1 MRPEARPVFYNE
13 SGHRAR
19 VTNGALLLISCL
31 AALGLLALV
40 YGMLVAPNLPVAE
53 RQASDATAPHA
64 EMINRRVVVADPINP
79 ALNRQVPAAAMQAL
93 RLAYLSSNGNAFTSL
108 KQHAGDLDGLL
119 PDWLELRQEDGRIR
133 IQVDG
138 KSAEVLQWLKT
149 NAQQLQV
156 FPVISSS
163 LTKHETNVAL
173 ALPAARARVIA
184 EIIGYLQENEL
195 SGITLQLPDA
205 TPFNERILVQ
215 FVRDLRERLSA
226 TQRKLIVMT
235 SLTDGPV
242 RIGEFSKVADYV
254 LVATHDNVQ
263 AGRPAPIAPQGWLES
278 QLGSVFAR
286 VDPGK
291 VIVSIGSLAFDWDPT
306 GRMKQI
312 SVPAAWTAMRN
323 NGKSLAFDQRSLNA
337 TVRYRDGDGRPH
349 EIWML
354 DAVTGFNH
362 LRAAL
367 AHRPAGVALWA
378 LGYED
383 AGIWATLGRTKLPD
397 STALGALETLQPG
410 GDLFGSL
417 NVALVSAT
425 PGGAGRRTL
434 AYNERV
440 GLIVGQAIAQAPSQ
454 AQVITRSPVAK
465 NLVALTFDDGP
476 DPNYTGR
483 VLDILR
489 EKGAKATFYIVGRNA
504 LQAPGLLKR
513 IYDEGH
519 DIGNHTFSHPRLMES
534 GRERIAVELNMA
546 QRVIE
551 AQTGVRTTLFRP
563 PQAYTSLAFLDTSP
577 LLVEVATELGYQ
589 IGALDADSYDW
600 AAAGFGGV
608 KKIHVVDLVVR
619 TVGGGRGQIVLMHDS
634 GGNRQLTIDALPDI
648 IDQLH
653 AKGFRFVTTHEL
665 VGAPR
670 DAVMPQT
677 RAPSLTDALST
688 EAWRVGA
695 HSAAWLSD
703 AVPAIAIATS
713 VLAIFRLTLIIIG
726 ATAHRL
732 RGGHRIPAAGPEP
745 KGIAVLVPA
754 YNEEIVILKTIRTL
768 LGSTVADRIEIIVI
782 DDGSTDETASV
793 VREAFGTTGAVQI
806 FTKANGG
813 KAAALNFGLQKTSAE
828 IIVAIDGDTVLLP
841 DAIERLAR
849 HFADPRIGA
858 VAGTVSVGNR
868 TSLIARFQALEY
880 TLSQNLDRRA
890 FELINAIGVVPG
902 AIGAW
907 RREALLAV
915 GGYSSDTLAE
925 DADLTVS
932 LELAGWKVVC
942 EPRARA
948 LTEAPERL
956 GAFLKQ
962 RFRWMFGTLQV
973 AYKHGAASLRRPRG
987 VSFVLVPNVL
997 LFQFL
1002 FTLLAPLMDLIL
1014 LFTVVTSVID
1024 IVTAGARGQG
1034 HETLELLAAYWL
1046 VFQVF
1051 DLLAGCAALL
1061 LHGPSTEWR
1070 LLPLLV
1076 LQRFCYRQLLYV
1088 TAIRTLLTALRG
1100 TFVGWGKLVRT
1111 GSVDLPVAPAR
1122 SA

>member
-1 MRPEARPVFYNE
+1 MRPEARPVFYSE
-13 SGHRAR
+13 SGRRAR
-19 VTNGALLLISCL
+19 LTNGTLLLISCL

-40 YGMLVAPNLPVAE
+40 YGMLVAPHLPVPAPAPSE
-53 RQASDATAPHA
+53 TAAPEQAVVA
-64 EMINRRVVVADPINP
+64 RRVVVTDPINP
-79 ALNRQVPAAAMQAL
+79 TSNRQVPASAAQAL
-93 RLAYLSSNGNAFTSL
+93 RLAYLSGNANAVDAL
-108 KQHAGDLDGLL
+108 KQRAAELDGVL

-138 KSAEVLQWLKT
+138 DSGEVAQWLKA
-149 NAQQLQV
+149 NAPRLQIY
-156 FPVISSS
+156 PIINSS
-163 LTKHETNVAL
+163 LTKHETNLAFAL
-173 ALPAARARVIA
+173 GAARSKIIT
-184 EIIGYLQENEL
+184 EIIAYLEENGFP
-195 SGITLQLPDA
+195 GITLQVPDG
-205 TPFNERILVQ
+205 TPFNERVILH
-215 FVRDLRERLSA
+215 FVRDLRERLA
-226 TQRKLIVMT
+226 ERQRKLIVMA
-235 SLTDGPV
+235 SLTDGAT
-242 RIGEFSKVADYV
+242 RIGDLARVADSV
-254 LVATHDNVQ
+254 LVTTHDNVQ
-263 AGRPAPIAPQGWLES
+263 HGRPAPVAPQGWIEA
-278 QLGSVFAR
+278 QLAGLFAR
-286 VDPGK
+286 VDPAK
-291 VIVSIGSLAFDWDPT
+291 VIVSIGSAAFDWGPL
-306 GRMKQI
+306 GRMKPV
-312 SVPAAWTAMRN
+312 SVPAAWMLMQ
-323 NGKSLAFDQRSLNA
+323 NGGTPLTFDQRSLNA
-337 TVRYRDGDGRPH
+337 TFRYRDDKGRPH
-349 EIWML
+349 EVWLL

-367 AHRPAGVALWA
+367 AYRPAGVALWA

-383 AGIWATLGRTKLPD
+383 SGIWSMLGRTRLPD
-397 STALGALETLQPG
+397 AQALAALETLQPG
-410 GDLFGSL
+410 GDYFGTL
-417 NVALVSAT
+417 NAALVSAT
-425 PGGAGRRTL
+425 PGGPGKRSF
-434 AYNERV
+434 AYNERI
-440 GLIVGQAIAQAPSQ
+440 GLIVGQSISEAPRQARV
-454 AQVITRSPVAK
+454 ATWSPVAK
-465 NLVALTFDDGP
+465 DMVALTFDDGP
-476 DPNYTGR
+476 DPNYTAR
-483 VLDILR
+483 ILDILR

-504 LQAPGLLKR
+504 VQVPGLLQR

-519 DIGNHTFSHPRLMES
+519 DIGNHTFSHARLMDS

-551 AQTGVRTTLFRP
+551 AQTGIRTTLFRP
-563 PQAYTSLAFLDTSP
+563 PEAYTSLSFLDRSP

-589 IGALDADSYDW
+589 IGSLDADSFDW
-600 AAAGFGGV
+600 AAASFSGV
-608 KKIHVVDLVVR
+608 RKSHVVDHVVG
-619 TVGGGRGQIVLMHDS
+619 TVASGRGQIVLMHDS
-634 GGNRQLTIDALPDI
+634 GGNRQLTIDALPEI

-665 VGAPR
+665 VGKPR
-670 DAVMPQT
+670 DAVMPPT
-677 RAPSLTDALST
+677 RAPSFTEFLST
-688 EAWRVGA
+688 EAWRAG
-695 HSAAWLSD
+695 SQAASWSGD
-703 AVPAIAIATS
+703 ALPIIAITTS

-732 RGGHRIPAAGPEP
+732 RGGHRVAAGDWQPR
-745 KGIAVLVPA
+745 GIAVLVPA
-754 YNEEIVILKTIRTL
+754 YNEEIVILKTIQTL
-768 LGSTVADRIEIIVI
+768 LASTIAERIEILVI
-782 DDGSTDETASV
+782 DDGSTDGTASV
-793 VREAFGTTGAVQI
+793 VRMAYAGNPAVQI
-806 FTKANGG
+806 HTKANGG

-841 DAIERLAR
+841 DAIEHLAL
-849 HFADPRIGA
+849 HFADPAIGA

-868 TSLIARFQALEY
+868 KTLITRFQALEY

-907 RREALLAV
+907 RREALLSV

-925 DADLTVS
+925 DADLTIS

-973 AYKHGAASLRRPRG
+973 AYKHAGASLRRPCG
-987 VSFVLVPNVL
+987 ISFILVPNVL

-1014 LFTVVTSVID
+1014 VFTVITSVVD
-1024 IVTAGARGQG
+1024 ILATGSRGHG

-1046 VFQVF
+1046 IFQIF
-1051 DLLAGCAALL
+1051 DCLAGTAALL
-1061 LHGPSTEWR
+1061 LHGQSTEWR

-1076 LQRFCYRQLLYV
+1076 LQRFCYRQLLYA

-1122 SA
+1122 SQ